1 MLRVFSYKFFAF
13 DRVGNRPLVFAASMP
28 RLFQGTQGLVFYH
41 YVIGICFQ
49 LGQIEIPQ
57 RIRTKIVTI
66 APTQR
71 KFRIAMERP
80 KTGSFFALENP
91 SDDGGKDGKRRLVRF
106 LDAKAFYCD
115 SRQRGTAVGSR
126 H

>member
-41 YVIGICFQ
+41 YVIGICLQ

-91 SDDGGKDGKRRLVRF
+91 SDDGGKDGKRRLVSF